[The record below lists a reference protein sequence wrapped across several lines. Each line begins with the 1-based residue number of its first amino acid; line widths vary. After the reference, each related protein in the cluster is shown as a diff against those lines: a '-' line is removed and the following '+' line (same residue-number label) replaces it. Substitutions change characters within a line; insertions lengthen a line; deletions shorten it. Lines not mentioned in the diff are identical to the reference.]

1 MNLNQIETPF
11 LILEKTKLE
20 ININRFYR
28 QIAGKGIALRPH
40 GKTAKN
46 IDIINL
52 CLRDQPKRI
61 TVSTLKEAEYY
72 FKQGINDL
80 IYAVGIAPVKLDRIA
95 GLIKSGAD
103 LKILLDSAE
112 QVKIAAEKA
121 AQHNLR
127 IPVCIEIDSDGHRSG
142 LKPSDKSL
150 LDIARLTAREQ
161 HLDLR
166 GVLTHAGGSYGSK
179 STNDIIR
186 IAEAERVAAV
196 KCAQIL
202 KQNNLSC
209 PIVSVG
215 STPTATFAQSF
226 DGLTEIRAGVYMFMD
241 LVMAGLGIC
250 QLKDIAVAVGT
261 SVIGHQREKGWIITD
276 AGWMALSRDRGT
288 AGQELDQGYGVV
300 CDDQG
305 APDTDLIVSAASQ
318 EHGIISSRSQSTIS
332 WDKYPVGTL
341 LRILPNHS
349 CATAAMFN
357 CYHVVDK
364 SQQVTNIWERINGW

>member
-1 MNLNQIETPF
+1 
-11 LILEKTKLE
+11 
-20 ININRFYR
+20 
-28 QIAGKGIALRPH
+28 
-40 GKTAKN
+40 
-46 IDIINL
+46 
-52 CLRDQPKRI
+52 
-61 TVSTLKEAEYY
+61 
-72 FKQGINDL
+72 
-80 IYAVGIAPVKLDRIA
+80 
-95 GLIKSGAD
+95 
-103 LKILLDSAE
+103 
-112 QVKIAAEKA
+112 
-121 AQHNLR
+121 
-127 IPVCIEIDSDGHRSG
+127 
-142 LKPSDKSL
+142 
-150 LDIARLTAREQ
+150 
-161 HLDLR
+161 
-166 GVLTHAGGSYGSK
+166 
-179 STNDIIR
+179 
-186 IAEAERVAAV
+186 
-196 KCAQIL
+196 
-202 KQNNLSC
+202 
-209 PIVSVG
+209 
-215 STPTATFAQSF
+215 
-226 DGLTEIRAGVYMFMD
+226 
-241 LVMAGLGIC
+241 MAGLGIC